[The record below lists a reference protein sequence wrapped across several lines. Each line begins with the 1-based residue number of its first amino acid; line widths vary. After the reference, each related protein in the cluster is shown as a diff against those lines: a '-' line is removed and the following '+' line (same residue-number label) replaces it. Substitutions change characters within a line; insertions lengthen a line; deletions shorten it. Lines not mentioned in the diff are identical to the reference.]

1 MASKLL
7 SGFIGTYDPDEVSIL
22 INDEEVFGFAEGEMV
37 TVEKNEAHFNT
48 HVGAKGETTRAAI
61 RDNNYTITIRLQQ
74 TSPFVDELEKY
85 KLFNSVPILPPIWN
99 LKIKDPSSFDGFFS
113 AQAWLQEDPSRS
125 WGSDVG
131 VREYT
136 FFAVGGITS
145 DDKVK
150 GALNFAF
157 DQGII

>member
-7 SGFIGTYDPDEVSIL
+7 SGFIGSYDPDEVTIL
-22 INDEEVFGFAEGEMV
+22 LNGDEVFGFAEGEMI
-37 TVEKNEAHFNT
+37 TVEKNEAHFTT
-48 HVGAKGETTRAAI
+48 HTGAKGETTRAAI
-61 RDNNYTITIRLQQ
+61 RDNNYTVTIRLQQ
-74 TSPFVDELEKY
+74 TSPFVNTLEGY
-85 KLFNSVPILPPIWN
+85 KLANNVTIVPPVWQLQ
-99 LKIKDPSSFDGFFS
+99 IKDPSSFDGFFA

-125 WGSDVG
+125 WGNEVG

-145 DDKVK
+145 DDAVK

-157 DQGII
+157 DNGIL